1 MTDIGSDRVERR
13 RRATSVEVAR
23 LAGVSQSAV
32 SRCFTAGASIAPDT
46 REKVMTAARA
56 LGYRPNVLARGLVG
70 SRTDLVG
77 VVVGNL
83 DTPFEAF
90 LFDRLTDALAAIGKK
105 PLVVRSD
112 PAGDVARPLLA
123 ALDYQVDGVVVLAGG
138 VTRATVDSAKLLGVP
153 LILYGF
159 VTTADLVDC
168 VCCDNAAGARLAA
181 DALLASRYR
190 RAAYVTG
197 RSSAF
202 SEGERRAA
210 FLDRM
215 ARGGRPVVR
224 VVEGDYSHS
233 GGMRAGLTLLSA
245 ADRPDAV
252 FCGNDATA
260 FGVIDAARRRLGL
273 RVPEDVAVIGFDD
286 VPMAAWPGYDLTTVR
301 NPVDAIVAA
310 VRDILA
316 RRLADAGEPYVVHRT
331 TPTLIRRGSAV
342 V

>member
-1 MTDIGSDRVERR
+1 MDPGTDRMERR
-13 RRATSVEVAR
+13 RRATSNEVAR

-32 SRCFTAGASIAPDT
+32 SRCFTNGASIAPET
-46 REKVMTAARA
+46 RDRVMAAARA
-56 LGYRPNVLARGLVG
+56 LGYRPNALARGLVG

-105 PLVVRSD
+105 PLVVRGD

-159 VTTADLVDC
+159 VTTADLLDC
-168 VCCDNAAGARLAA
+168 VCCDNAAGARLVA

-190 RAAYVTG
+190 RTAYVTG
-197 RSSAF
+197 RGSAF
-202 SEGERRAA
+202 SEGERRPA

-215 ARGGRPVVR
+215 ARGGRPVVQ
-224 VVEGDYSHS
+224 VVAGDYSHA
-233 GGMRAGLTLLSA
+233 GGVRAGLALLSA
-245 ADRPDAV
+245 PDRPDAV

-260 FGVIDAARRRLGL
+260 FGVIDAARSRLGL

-301 NPVDAIVAA
+301 NPADEIVAA

-316 RRLADAGEPYVVHRT
+316 RRLVDAGEPYVVHRT
-331 TPTLIRRGSAV
+331 TPTLVRRGSAML
-342 V
+342 